1 MKKFNVELIVF
12 TRQSVWYEVEA
23 ESKKDLKKILDPD
36 SLPCIGR
43 CVQEEVREHY
53 DNILGSIVEVKNES
67 K

>member
-12 TRQSVWYEVEA
+12 TRQSVWYQVEA
-23 ESKKDLKKILDPD
+23 ESKKDLKKMLDPD
-36 SLPCIGR
+36 SLPYIGR

-53 DNILGSIVEVKNES
+53 DNILGSIVEAKNES